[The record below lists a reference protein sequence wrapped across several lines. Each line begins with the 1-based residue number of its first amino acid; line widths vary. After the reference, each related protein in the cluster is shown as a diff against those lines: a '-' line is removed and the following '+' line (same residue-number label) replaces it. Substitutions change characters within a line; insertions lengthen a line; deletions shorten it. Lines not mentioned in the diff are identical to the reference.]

1 MAILVEVLGISLD
14 KHRIDEYI
22 ITPIYILGKAKN
34 GTIATGKLA
43 PREIHIVDNLRAN
56 ILIGIDIITPKGID
70 ILASKRVAYITS
82 CDIKAPIKVLSTRP
96 LVRRVVSA
104 KKAIVI
110 PPQSIG
116 IVAIHHLT
124 LLERDFL
131 FELCDTKLSIYAGL
145 VDNDIS
151 LVLVKNESK
160 KAIKVPRNM
169 RLGEIREVEFNRYYY
184 ILSGQEDIAE
194 LATRRPQVEHQGSQI
209 KRVFKKV
216 IAASAITLLATSASS
231 APHNPPNPDAIPN
244 SIGNTAPPAV
254 EIIPT
259 PLDYI
264 LSNGVTIYS
273 NVPEFTNIVSEFP
286 LVWKEEG
293 FADIL

>member
-1 MAILVEVLGISLD
+1 MATSVEVSGISLD
-14 KHRIDEYI
+14 KHRTDEYI
-22 ITPIYILGKAKN
+22 ITPIHILGKAKN
-34 GTIATGKLA
+34 ETTATAKLA

-56 ILIGIDIITPKGID
+56 ILIGMDIMTPKGID
-70 ILASKRVAYITS
+70 ILASKRVAHITS
-82 CDIKAPIKVLSTRP
+82 CDIEAPIEVLSTGP
-96 LVRRVVSA
+96 PVRRVVSA
-104 KKAIVI
+104 KKAMVI

-116 IVAIHHLT
+116 IVAIHHLA
-124 LLERDFL
+124 LPERDFL

-151 LVLVKNESK
+151 SVLVKNESE

-169 RLGEIREVEFNRYYY
+169 RLGEIREAEFNGCYHVS
-184 ILSGQEDIAE
+184 SGQEDIAE
-194 LATRRPQVEHQGSQI
+194 LATRRPQVKHQGSWI

-216 IAASAITLLATSASS
+216 IAASAIALLATSASS

-259 PLDYI
+259 PLDYV
-264 LSNGVTIYS
+264 LSNGVTTYG
-273 NVPEFTNIVSEFP
+273 NVPEFTNVVSEFP
-286 LVWKEEG
+286 SV
-293 FADIL
+293 

>member
-1 MAILVEVLGISLD
+1 MTTLVEVLGISLD
-14 KHRIDEYI
+14 KHRTDEYI
-22 ITPIYILGKAKN
+22 ITSIYILGKAKN
-34 GTIATGKLA
+34 GTIATAKLA

-56 ILIGIDIITPKGID
+56 ILIGMDIITPKGID

-96 LVRRVVSA
+96 PVRRVISA

-131 FELCDTKLSIYAGL
+131 FELYNTKLSIYTSL

-151 LVLVKNESK
+151 LVLVKNESE

-169 RLGEIREVEFNRYYY
+169 RLGEIREVEFNRCYY
-184 ILSGQEDIAE
+184 ISSEQEDVAE
-194 LATRRPQVEHQGSQI
+194 LATRRPQIKYQGSWI

-216 IAASAITLLATSASS
+216 IAALAITLLATSTSS
-231 APHNPPNPDAIPN
+231 TPYNPPNPDAIPN
-244 SIGNTAPPAV
+244 SIGNTAPPAI
-254 EIIPT
+254 EITPT

-264 LSNGVTIYS
+264 LSNSITIYS
-273 NVPEFTNIVSEFP
+273 NVLEFTNIVSEFL
-286 LVWKEEG
+286 LVQKEEG